1 MAVDHQHPTT
11 VPVPASPASI
21 GEAARL
27 LIAGHLV
34 AFPTETVYGLGADA
48 ANPQAVAEIYRLKG
62 RPSDHPLIVHA
73 ADLER
78 ARWWAD
84 WNERAERL
92 AHAFWPGAL
101 TLILPRAA
109 HAPDAACG
117 GQPTIGLRVPSH
129 PVASALLEAF
139 HRLGGR
145 GLAAPSANRFGRVS
159 PTTAQH
165 VIDDLGREAPLVLD
179 GGACGVG
186 LESTIV
192 DLSRGHPALLR
203 PGGIDAASIEA
214 ALGEPLR
221 QAGAGAP
228 RVSGSLAAHYAPTR
242 PLELLPADQLASRVQ
257 VLGERGLRVIC
268 WSRVQPV
275 PQPWRWSS
283 MPADPIECGRQLFAQ
298 LREMDA
304 SGADCLLI
312 EAPPVES
319 RWLAV
324 ADRLRRAAVGAGA
337 VP

>member
-1 MAVDHQHPTT
+1 MAVDYPAALT
-11 VPVPASPASI
+11 VPRPASPESI
-21 GEAARL
+21 GEAAREL
-27 LIAGHLV
+27 MAGRLV

-48 ANPQAVAEIYRLKG
+48 GNPQAVAAIYRLKG
-62 RPSDHPLIVHA
+62 RPADHPLIVHT
-73 ADLER
+73 ADCER

-92 AHAFWPGAL
+92 ARAFWPGAL

-129 PVASALLEAF
+129 PVAQALLAAF
-139 HRLGGR
+139 HQLGGR

-165 VIDDLGREAPLVLD
+165 VIDDLGGETPMVLD

-186 LESTIV
+186 LESTII
-192 DLSRGHPALLR
+192 DLSRGLPALLR
-203 PGGIDAASIEA
+203 PGGIDATDIEL
-214 ALGEPLR
+214 ALGESLA
-221 QAGAGAP
+221 QAGLGAP

-242 PLELLPADQLASRVQ
+242 PLELWPADQLASRVQ
-257 VLGERGLRVIC
+257 ALRERGLRVIC
-268 WSRVQPV
+268 WSRFAPV
-275 PQPWRWSS
+275 PQPWRWLS

-298 LREMDA
+298 LRAMDA

-312 EAPPVES
+312 EAPPVEA

-324 ADRLRRAAVGAGA
+324 ADRLRRAAVGAGSA
-337 VP
+337 A